1 MVQVEFKINTANT
14 GNELHYFT
22 TNYTGMKKYLFSI
35 LIFAAPGAFAQN
47 SDALTPKPYKPVSQ
61 ELYNEIAHMD
71 SVMFNAFNEH
81 NLEKLQTTFSTDL
94 EFYHD
99 RGGLGD
105 YKQSMENF
113 KKLFETNKAT
123 GLRRDMVPGS
133 LEVYPIKDYGA
144 VEICAHRFC
153 HKENGKD
160 DCGVFKNIMLWQ
172 KKDGQWKVT
181 RVISY
186 DH

>member
-1 MVQVEFKINTANT
+1 MKSYLSAFLFFITIAAVAQTPDSFKT
-14 GNELHYFT
+14 
-22 TNYTGMKKYLFSI
+22 
-35 LIFAAPGAFAQN
+35 
-47 SDALTPKPYKPVSQ
+47 KPYKPVSQ

-71 SVMFNAFNEH
+71 SVMFTAFNEQ
-81 NLEKLQTTFSTDL
+81 NMEKLQATFSEDL

-105 YKQSMENF
+105 FKLSMANF
-113 KKLFETNKAT
+113 KNMFEKNKTT
-123 GLRRDMVPGS
+123 GLRRDMVPGT

-172 KKDGQWKVT
+172 KKMANGK
-181 RVISY
+181 
-186 DH
+186 

>member
-1 MVQVEFKINTANT
+1 MKSVLLTIAAFVTVHAIAQPA
-14 GNELHYFT
+14 
-22 TNYTGMKKYLFSI
+22 TNNQ
-35 LIFAAPGAFAQN
+35 PG
-47 SDALTPKPYKPVSQ
+47 KYKPVSQ

-71 SVMFNAFNEH
+71 SVMFNAFNEQ
-81 NLEKLQTTFSTDL
+81 NLEKLQATFSEDL

-99 RGGLGD
+99 KGGLGD
-105 YKQSMENF
+105 LKQSMENF
-113 KKLFETNKAT
+113 KTLFEKNKTT
-123 GLRRDMVPGS
+123 GLRRDIVPGS

-144 VEICAHRFC
+144 VEICSHRFC

-172 KKDGQWKVT
+172 KKDSQWKVT

-186 DH
+186 DHK

>member
-1 MVQVEFKINTANT
+1 MKLRLSVILFFVAFNT
-14 GNELHYFT
+14 
-22 TNYTGMKKYLFSI
+22 S
-35 LIFAAPGAFAQN
+35 AQN
-47 SDALTPKPYKPVSQ
+47 NGQLTPKAYKTVLQ

-81 NLEKLQTTFSTDL
+81 NLDKLKTTFSEDL

-99 RGGLGD
+99 KGGLAG
-105 YKQSMENF
+105 YTQSMENF
-113 KKLFETNKAT
+113 NTLFERNKNT
-123 GLRRDMVPGS
+123 GLRRDMVAGS

-144 VEICAHRFC
+144 IEVCAHRFC

-160 DCGVFKNIMLWQ
+160 DCGVFKNIMVWQ

>member
-1 MVQVEFKINTANT
+1 MKSNYLCLLMLMAVAVAHAQSP
-14 GNELHYFT
+14 T
-22 TNYTGMKKYLFSI
+22 TMQT
-35 LIFAAPGAFAQN
+35 
-47 SDALTPKPYKPVSQ
+47 KPYKPASQ
-61 ELYNEIAHMD
+61 QLYNEIAHMD

-81 NLEKLQTTFSTDL
+81 NLEKLRTTFSEDL

-105 YKQSMENF
+105 YKTSMDNF
-113 KKLFETNKAT
+113 ASLFEKNKNT

>member
-1 MVQVEFKINTANT
+1 MSKIKSIAI
-14 GNELHYFT
+14 F
-22 TNYTGMKKYLFSI
+22 I
-35 LIFAAPGAFAQN
+35 LIFLAFLSSCSTATKN
-47 SDALTPKPYKPVSQ
+47 VKSHEGMPYLPASK
-61 ELYNEIAHMD
+61 ELFDTIAHMD
-71 SVMFNAFNEH
+71 SVMFGAFNAH
-81 NLEKLQTTFSTDL
+81 DLDRLKTTFSEDL

-99 RGGLGD
+99 KGGLAD

-113 KKLFETNKAT
+113 KSLFERNKNT
-123 GLRRDMVPGS
+123 GLRRDLVKGS

-153 HKENGKD
+153 HVENGKD
-160 DCGVFKNIMLWQ
+160 DCGTFKNIMIWQ

>member
-1 MVQVEFKINTANT
+1 
-14 GNELHYFT
+14 
-22 TNYTGMKKYLFSI
+22 MKNFLFSVLFFVATRAI
-35 LIFAAPGAFAQN
+35 AQHTEN
-47 SDALTPKPYKPVSQ
+47 FNPKPYKPVSQ

-81 NLEKLQTTFSTDL
+81 NLEKLQTSFSTDL

-113 KKLFETNKAT
+113 KTLFENNTST

>member
-1 MVQVEFKINTANT
+1 MKMYLLVFTFFLAAGAVAQDA
-14 GNELHYFT
+14 GNL
-22 TNYTGMKKYLFSI
+22 K
-35 LIFAAPGAFAQN
+35 
-47 SDALTPKPYKPVSQ
+47 PKPYAPVSKA
-61 ELYNEIAHMD
+61 LYAEIAHMD
-71 SVMFNAFNEH
+71 SVMFNAFNEY
-81 NLEKLQTTFSTDL
+81 NLEKLQATFSSDL

-99 RGGLGD
+99 KGGLND
-105 YKQSMENF
+105 FTQTMQNF
-113 KKLFETNKAT
+113 KTLFEKNKNT

-133 LEVYPIKDYGA
+133 LEVYAINNFGA